1 MKKNLLYISI
11 ILISLSFFYSCEKET
26 EGVSSILYFELFE
39 GENYLLPLN
48 NVYKEPG
55 YKVIYAGEDIT
66 NTVKVEGEVDGNTVG
81 VYPINYSIVNADGVK
96 TTRTRTV
103 IVADPSIT
111 TDISGE
117 YITVEG
123 TRREAAA
130 ITPYPGFKV
139 SIRKI
144 APGFFEVSDLLGG
157 YYDQRAKYGSLYA
170 AKGQFQLKE
179 DNTLALLSS
188 HVPGWGDSLSDLRDA
203 VYNPEDGSIKWTA
216 YYAGM
221 KFFIVLNK
229 K

>member
-39 GENYLLPLN
+39 GESYLLPLN
-48 NVYKEPG
+48 NVYEEPG
-55 YKVIYAGEDIT
+55 YKVIYAGNDIT
-66 NTVKVEGEVDGNTVG
+66 NTVKVDGEVDGNTVG
-81 VYPINYSIVNADGVK
+81 VYPIHYTIVNADGVK
-96 TTRTRTV
+96 TTKTRTV

-111 TDISGE
+111 TDLSGE

-144 APGFFEVSDLLGG
+144 APGFFEVSDFLGG
-157 YYDQRAKYGSLYA
+157 YYDQRAEYGGLYA